1 MKLILLILLTIVS
14 FTATILAYVAFGTKQ
29 NAITFILVSFL
40 VGYWCSFFISSENEN
55 DASKTNNA

>member
-14 FTATILAYVAFGTKQ
+14 FIAIIFAYVAFGTKQ

-40 VGYWCSFFISSENEN
+40 VGYWCSFFISYTNVNNASE
-55 DASKTNNA
+55 TNNA